1 MGSTSYGLRRLT
13 DRRPATGR
21 VTDPRSADARPSL
34 APQTDRDRHPRVWQV
49 LSAAGRRRPLT
60 GGAMLPSPD
69 RRTDAITLVLEG
81 AVKEVG
87 LAENGTT
94 ATLTVRPAGS
104 IVSHFGDPAA
114 VRRSVVAVLPSLLVT
129 VSTPQVSAVVRDHA
143 WLAAPLLDSI
153 GCQTA
158 EADDRL
164 LDHLAYD
171 APERVRRSLLHLA
184 HLFRGAPGATVVPL
198 AQQDLADLAGVSREA
213 TARELRRLR
222 ESGAVRTGRSRI
234 VVLRTDLIASEA

>member
-1 MGSTSYGLRRLT
+1 MGSTSHGLRRFT

-21 VTDPRSADARPSL
+21 VTDARPSPP
-34 APQTDRDRHPRVWQV
+34 PQTDRDRYPRMWQI

-60 GGAMLPSPD
+60 GGATLPSPD
-69 RRTDAITLVLEG
+69 QRTGAITLVVEG

-104 IVSHFGDPAA
+104 IVSHFGDPTA

-129 VSTPQVSAVVRDHA
+129 VSTSQVSAVVRDHS

-158 EADDRL
+158 EADHRL

-184 HLFRGAPGATVVPL
+184 HLFRGAPGSTVVPL